1 MLRIPGVIAFTVLL
15 TACGSTTTK
24 TASAEKNQPAA
35 APAAETTAAAKPKQV
50 CRLEKQI
57 GTNQKTRVCK
67 SK

>member
-1 MLRIPGVIAFTVLL
+1 MLRLPGILTLTVLL

-24 TASAEKNQPAA
+24 PTIAEKNQPAA
-35 APAAETTAAAKPKQV
+35 APAAEVTAEVKPKQV

-57 GTNQKTRVCK
+57 GTNHRTRVCK

>member
-1 MLRIPGVIAFTVLL
+1 MLRILGVIAFTVLL